1 MSIFSQALENPS
13 QDNVDQSI
21 ILLYRMRW
29 IAILGQIAI
38 SLIAHYVYGFVL
50 PITWMIVVIA
60 VECIFQAVTAFR
72 IHNDHKFADI
82 ELFLH
87 LLIDVLFLTGIVF
100 LNGGTNNPF
109 TYLLLIPVALGNFM
123 LKPRQLILLTLI
135 VCTIYF
141 ILHMYHVP
149 LSIERGP
156 DHRLF
161 SLHLVG
167 MLVNFEI
174 TAFILALFGLTAR
187 GVFLA
192 QQSKIQL
199 LREKQMKDE
208 QVLSLGIMSANAAHD
223 LSTPLS
229 TIAIIADDLSHN
241 DAVKK
246 NVEDDIELMRTEIQ
260 RCKTIIDQLSQRSRD
275 SRDQIISSADEDISH
290 QDLHQQLTRL
300 VETWTIIRPEID
312 MKLTLGGSL
321 SSTDKGIDINVEQAI
336 SNLLNNAADAS
347 LENDQKKISFTA
359 SLDTQELEI
368 LIQDYGAG
376 IPESLSKQLG
386 KQITDSQKPTGLGW
400 GHFLSNASIEHSGGT
415 VTIKENEFGTITR
428 IVITFAEE
436 Q

>member
-13 QDNVDQSI
+13 QDNVEQSI

-50 PITWMIVVIA
+50 PITWMIIVISL
-60 VECIFQAVTAFR
+60 ELIFQAVTAYR
-72 IHNDHKFADI
+72 IANNHQFADL

-87 LLIDVLFLTGIVF
+87 LLVDVLFLTGIVF

-123 LKPRQLILLTLI
+123 LQPRQLILLTLI
-135 VCTIYF
+135 VCIIYF
-141 ILHMYHVP
+141 VLHMYHVP
-149 LSIERGP
+149 LSMERGP

-241 DAVKK
+241 EAVKK
-246 NVEDDIELMRTEIQ
+246 SVEDDIELMRTEIQ
-260 RCKTIIDQLSQRSRD
+260 RCKTIIDQLSQRSKD
-275 SRDQIISSADEDISH
+275 SRDKIISSADDDV
-290 QDLHQQLTRL
+290 QTQNLQQQLTRL
-300 VETWTIIRPEID
+300 VETWTIIRPEIELELSLD
-312 MKLTLGGSL
+312 ESL
-321 SSTDKGIDINVEQAI
+321 STRASGIEINVEQAI

-347 LENDQKKISFTA
+347 LENEQNKITFSA
-359 SLDTQELEI
+359 RVNAQELEI
-368 LIQDYGAG
+368 LIQDYGSG
-376 IPESLSKQLG
+376 IPQSLAKQLG

-428 IVITFAEE
+428 IVIPVGAE
-436 Q
+436 